1 MPHLPGVHR
10 RKNSLTGSARSSI
23 DGSRDHGEEVTK
35 EDETVVDAE
44 QGSMLSHIISQLR
57 PGADLSRVT
66 LPTFI
71 LEPRSM
77 LERITNFM
85 AHPETLLPLTKIED
99 PVERFVAVTKFYL
112 SGWHIKPP
120 GVKKP
125 LNPILGEI
133 FTGYWDYPDGTKGY
147 YISEQTS
154 HHPPKSSYFFMAPE
168 HHIRID
174 GTLKPRSK
182 FLGNS
187 AASMM
192 EGIAVL
198 RFLNTGERFFI
209 TQPNIYVRGIL
220 FGTMKYELG
229 DHAYVRCPETGMVA
243 DVEFKTK
250 GYFSGAYNAIGG
262 YIRDK
267 NGKNLFE
274 LSGMWNEEMYIK
286 DLTTGKK
293 ELFFDA
299 AKTRHT
305 PPKARPLEEQDER
318 ESQRLWHDVT
328 EAVKRKDQETATTAK
343 AKIEDRQREETAAR
357 NNDNIDWHPQL
368 FRATK
373 GGPGGPDEGEEDLD
387 WVLNAKID
395 GQTPEEQVK
404 QILQIHAVLPGQKPE
419 KQFSIPQRGES
430 LSRTQTQE
438 QNPAQAANGASLAQP
453 EQQRVLA
460 QQGAQQQSTT
470 QQEPQQFTKQEPQV
484 QQVQQQLASV
494 DLNQSTSQARSS
506 TGNEPISFSP
516 YRPEADSAYAPPS
529 AQGQP
534 AQSQTDESNPPSKL
548 LHSNPAPEPER
559 DDKLRRKD
567 SETQE
572 EDEFHDAHSLERF
585 AVRRT
590 TTPNTRSTV
599 YVVIVLAVGVD
610 TLYRVAHGIA
620 VVIFIFFTLVFPD

>member
-1 MPHLPGVHR
+1 MPHIPGVHR
-10 RKNSLTGSARSSI
+10 RKNSLTGSARSSL
-23 DGSRDHGEEVTK
+23 DGPRDHGEEVTK

-229 DHAYVRCPETGMVA
+229 DHAYVKCPETGMVA

-274 LSGMWNEEMYIK
+274 LSGSWNEDMYIK

-373 GGPGGPDEGEEDLD
+373 GGPGGLDEGEEDLD
-387 WVLNAKID
+387 WVINAKID

-430 LSRTQTQE
+430 LSRQQTQE
-438 QNPAQAANGASLAQP
+438 QPPAQPASGASLAQP
-453 EQQRVLA
+453 GQQGVLA
-460 QQGAQQQSTT
+460 HQGAQQQPPIQRES
-470 QQEPQQFTKQEPQV
+470 QQYAEQEPQLR
-484 QQVQQQLASV
+484 QVQQQLASV
-494 DLNQSTSQARSS
+494 DLNQTTPQAGSS
-506 TGNEPISFSP
+506 NGVKPISFSP
-516 YRPEADSAYAPPS
+516 YRPEGDSAYAPP
-529 AQGQP
+529 P
-534 AQSQTDESNPPSKL
+534 MQSQTGEINPPSKL
-548 LHSNPAPEPER
+548 LHSNPAPEPTR

-572 EDEFHDAHSLERF
+572 EDEFHDAHS
-585 AVRRT
+585 
-590 TTPNTRSTV
+590 
-599 YVVIVLAVGVD
+599 
-610 TLYRVAHGIA
+610 
-620 VVIFIFFTLVFPD
+620 

>member
-10 RKNSLTGSARSSI
+10 HGRKNSLTDETRG
-23 DGSRDHGEEVTK
+23 DEVTK

-168 HHIRID
+168 HDIRID

-262 YIRDK
+262 YIKDK
-267 NGKNLFE
+267 NGKALYE
-274 LSGMWNEEMYIK
+274 LSGSWNEDMYIK

-299 AKTRHT
+299 AKSRHT
-305 PPKARPLEEQDER
+305 PPKARPLDEQDER

-328 EAVKRKDQETATTAK
+328 EAVKRKDQESATTAK
-343 AKIEDRQREETAAR
+343 AKIEDRQREEAAAR
-357 NNDNIDWHPQL
+357 ANDNVDWHPQL

-387 WVLNAKID
+387 WIINAKID
-395 GQTPEEQVK
+395 GQTPDDVIK
-404 QILQIHAVLPGQKPE
+404 QILQIHAVLPGQRPDR
-419 KQFSIPQRGES
+419 QFSIPQRNNS
-430 LSRTQTQE
+430 IQQPADQPLPE
-438 QNPAQAANGASLAQP
+438 QSTNGASSGQL
-453 EQQRVLA
+453 EQESTLA
-460 QQGAQQQSTT
+460 QQAP
-470 QQEPQQFTKQEPQV
+470 PQQPPVQQVEAQYAKQDPQV

-494 DLNQSTSQARSS
+494 DINQLPSQLKSS
-506 TGNEPISFSP
+506 NEHTPINFSP
-516 YRPEADSAYAPPS
+516 YQADSAHASPP

-534 AQSQTDESNPPSKL
+534 LQNHTTETNPPSKL
-548 LHSNPAPEPER
+548 LNSNPASEPTR

-572 EDEFHDAHSLERF
+572 EDEFHDAHS
-585 AVRRT
+585 
-590 TTPNTRSTV
+590 
-599 YVVIVLAVGVD
+599 
-610 TLYRVAHGIA
+610 
-620 VVIFIFFTLVFPD
+620 

>member
-10 RKNSLTGSARSSI
+10 RKNSLTGSARSSV
-23 DGSRDHGEEVTK
+23 DESRGDEVTK

-85 AHPETLLPLTKIED
+85 AHPETLLPLTKIDD
-99 PVERFVAVTKFYL
+99 PVQRFVAVTKFYL

-154 HHPPKSSYFFMAPE
+154 HHPPKSSYFFAAPE

-198 RFLNTGERFFI
+198 RFTNTGERFFV

-243 DVEFKTK
+243 DIEFKTK
-250 GYFSGAYNAIGG
+250 GYFSGGYNAIGG
-262 YIRDK
+262 YIKDK
-267 NGKNLFE
+267 SGKNLFE
-274 LSGMWNEEMYIK
+274 LSGSWNEDMYIK

-299 AKTRHT
+299 SKTRHT

-328 EAVKRKDQETATTAK
+328 EAVKRRDQETATTAK

-368 FRATK
+368 FRAVK
-373 GGPGGPDEGEEDLD
+373 GGPGGPEEGEEDLD
-387 WVLNAKID
+387 WILNSRID
-395 GQTPEEQVK
+395 GRTPEEQVK
-404 QILQIHAVLPGQKPE
+404 QILQIHSILPGQKPE
-419 KQFSIPQRGES
+419 KQFSIPQRNNS
-430 LSRTQTQE
+430 VQ
-438 QNPAQAANGASLAQP
+438 QAP
-453 EQQRVLA
+453 
-460 QQGAQQQSTT
+460 AQQQPAVQEQPVRAEAAVLPPQQQQSK
-470 QQEPQQFTKQEPQV
+470 QEPPQQEPQV

-494 DLNQSTSQARSS
+494 DLNQPVPQGTASN
-506 TGNEPISFSP
+506 GYEPVNFSP
-516 YRPEADSAYAPPS
+516 YQADSAYPPP
-529 AQGQP
+529 P
-534 AQSQTDESNPPSKL
+534 AQSQTTETNPPSKL
-548 LHSNPAPEPER
+548 LHSNPAPEPAR
-559 DDKLRRKD
+559 ADKLSRKD

-572 EDEFHDAHSLERF
+572 EDEFHDAHS
-585 AVRRT
+585 
-590 TTPNTRSTV
+590 
-599 YVVIVLAVGVD
+599 
-610 TLYRVAHGIA
+610 
-620 VVIFIFFTLVFPD
+620 

>member
-10 RKNSLTGSARSSI
+10 HRNSLTGSARSSV
-23 DGSRDHGEEVTK
+23 DEARGDEVTK

-168 HHIRID
+168 HDIRID

-262 YIRDK
+262 YIKDK
-267 NGKNLFE
+267 NGKALYE
-274 LSGMWNEEMYIK
+274 LSGSWNEDMYIK

-299 AKTRHT
+299 AKSRHT

-343 AKIEDRQREETAAR
+343 AKIEDRQREEAAAR
-357 NNDNIDWHPQL
+357 ANDNVDWHPQL

-387 WVLNAKID
+387 WIINAKID
-395 GQTPEEQVK
+395 GQTPDEVIK
-404 QILQIHAVLPGQKPE
+404 QILQIHAVLPGQRPD
-419 KQFSIPQRGES
+419 KQFNIPQRNNS
-430 LSRTQTQE
+430 IE
-438 QNPAQAANGASLAQP
+438 QPAAQQQPAQSSNGASSAQL
-453 EQQRVLA
+453 EQETILA
-460 QQGAQQQSTT
+460 QQGPPQQPPV
-470 QQEPQQFTKQEPQV
+470 QQHEPQYAKQDPQV

-494 DLNQSTSQARSS
+494 DINQSSSQPESS
-506 TGNEPISFSP
+506 NGHTPINFSP
-516 YRPEADSAYAPPS
+516 YQADSTHVSP
-529 AQGQP
+529 P
-534 AQSQTDESNPPSKL
+534 AQDQPVQSHTTETNPPSKL
-548 LHSNPAPEPER
+548 LNSNPAPEPTR
-559 DDKLRRKD
+559 DDRLRRQD

-572 EDEFHDAHSLERF
+572 EDEFHDAHS
-585 AVRRT
+585 
-590 TTPNTRSTV
+590 
-599 YVVIVLAVGVD
+599 
-610 TLYRVAHGIA
+610 
-620 VVIFIFFTLVFPD
+620 